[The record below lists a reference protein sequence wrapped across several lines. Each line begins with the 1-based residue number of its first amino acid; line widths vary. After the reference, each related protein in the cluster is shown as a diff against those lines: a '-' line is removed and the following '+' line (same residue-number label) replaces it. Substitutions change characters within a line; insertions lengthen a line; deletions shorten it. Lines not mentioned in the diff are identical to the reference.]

1 MAIIA
6 PGFLFLIFFSIQAAL
21 YMYGRAVATQA
32 AREGVSQLRLAA
44 DRDSYDQIRD
54 AVVAN
59 TERFAGSVGRESLT
73 RPTAVPQYDDAA
85 GRVSMRVSGKV
96 ISLLVGLDLTVH
108 EDAYGEVERFRSQ

>member
-59 TERFAGSVGRESLT
+59 TERFAGSV
-73 RPTAVPQYDDAA
+73 DAS
-85 GRVSMRVSGKV
+85 R
-96 ISLLVGLDLTVH
+96 
-108 EDAYGEVERFRSQ
+108 